1 MKSRMKSA
9 KIIKMTPAAE
19 NAIDDED
26 ALGKAI
32 AASWAAIEKADEM
45 DLTNAESRCYPPQD
59 NRQRG
64 FWRCFNPAHSAKTV
78 ALLLDAGQI
87 GTHSAIEGR
96 FYVEA

>member
-9 KIIKMTPAAE
+9 TPAAE

-45 DLTNAESRCYPPQD
+45 DLTNA
-59 NRQRG
+59 QR
-64 FWRCFNPAHSAKTV
+64 A
-78 ALLLDAGQI
+78 
-87 GTHSAIEGR
+87 AIRRNIIASVVFGV
-96 FYVEA
+96 F